1 MGPIFKNFIHTL
13 FKIMYVLGVSTLNLC
28 FIPKKLVEKQKEK
41 KIIKK
46 IYRTK
51 EKVKKM

>member
-28 FIPKKLVEKQKEK
+28 FIPKKIVEKYKEK

-46 IYRTK
+46 NI
-51 EKVKKM
+51 EQKKK